1 MQPNL
6 INTELN
12 GMTSDDLHFFSAD
25 CIIGDRTVSAASFEE
40 LDFLKKDPRQD

>member
-12 GMTSDDLHFFSAD
+12 GMTSDDLHFFPL
-25 CIIGDRTVSAASFEE
+25 TASLVTEQFQ
-40 LDFLKKDPRQD
+40 LPPLKNWTF